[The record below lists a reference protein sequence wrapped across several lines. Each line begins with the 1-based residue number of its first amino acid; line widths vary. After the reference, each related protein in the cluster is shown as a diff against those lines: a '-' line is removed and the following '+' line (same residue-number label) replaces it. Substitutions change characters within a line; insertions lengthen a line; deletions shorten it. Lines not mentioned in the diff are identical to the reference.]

1 MIFIGIFGGN
11 GGDVVG
17 KQLFLFI
24 IEGDK
29 KVILLILIKC
39 LVYYFYFLKRI
50 FGYFGNECFMIIYMM
65 NKFIIVLSSKI

>member
-1 MIFIGIFGGN
+1 MIFICIFGGN

-17 KQLFLFI
+17 ILLFLFI

-39 LVYYFYFLKRI
+39 F
-50 FGYFGNECFMIIYMM
+50 
-65 NKFIIVLSSKI
+65 

>member
-1 MIFIGIFGGN
+1 MFVYVVIILIKVINFYLNYIKMIFIGIFGGN

-17 KQLFLFI
+17 KLLFLFI

-39 LVYYFYFLKRI
+39 FYYFYFLKRI
-50 FGYFGNECFMIIYMM
+50 FWE
-65 NKFIIVLSSKI
+65 